1 MAEVTLDPPT
11 RVCTALDW
19 DADDPTV
26 SIDALNT
33 LPHSF
38 VARVRRGSGASM
50 IFKQAGSPAFAP
62 GVRKELIVNRDVLR
76 QLPVRVGPALV
87 HSDEHDEI
95 PWMLF
100 EDVAATHGPPPN
112 QPPAH
117 RHIEAFV
124 RALAHTHAHAREF
137 DLDALFANVPGDRYI
152 TDGSEHV
159 SAVLDGFLNTI
170 ERDRFPAPTFLLI
183 EAIRDNIDRVAR
195 EQSFDA
201 TIVHGDAHFANAF
214 YASGEREVDAVLLDW
229 ALAVIGPG
237 EADLAHALGM
247 NLPRFMSR
255 AYEQDLLDVYAE
267 TQIRDGFAIERGDVY
282 ERFRRALLITVIVA
296 IGMKSVPGMLD
307 QVWSYLFINAVETA
321 LEHDVG
327 ALIG

>member
-1 MAEVTLDPPT
+1 MDELKLDPLT
-11 RVCTALDW
+11 RVCTALGW
-19 DADDPTV
+19 DAGDPSV
-26 SIDALNT
+26 SVEALNT

-38 VARVRRGSGASM
+38 VARVRSGGASM

-76 QLPVRVGPALV
+76 QFPIRVGPALV
-87 HSDEHDEI
+87 RSDEHDEI

-100 EDVAATHGPPPN
+100 EDVAATHAPAPY
-112 QPPAH
+112 QPPAY

-137 DLDALFANVPGDRYI
+137 DLDALFAHVPGDRYI

-159 SAVLDGFLNTI
+159 PAVLDSFLQTI
-170 ERDRFPAPTFLLI
+170 ERDRFPPATFGLI
-183 EAIRDNIDRVAR
+183 EAIRDNIDRVAS

-214 YASGEREVDAVLLDW
+214 YTLHEREVDAVLLDW

-247 NLPRFMSR
+247 NLPRFMSC
-255 AYEQDLLDVYAE
+255 AYEKDLLDVYTE
-267 TQIRDGFAIERGDVY
+267 TQIRDGFAIERGEVD
-282 ERFRRALLITVIVA
+282 ERFRRALLVTVVVA
-296 IGMKSVPGMLD
+296 VGMKSVPGMLD
-307 QVWSYLFINAVETA
+307 QVWSYLFVNAVETA
-321 LEHDVG
+321 LEHDVQ